1 MGKTCGE
8 VAQVER
14 HRRALRGAVEAQSR
28 NGEVLVRHHMVGE
41 VAQRVALAAQR
52 QGVERIRHRHV
63 GVERIVARHNH
74 FFRVGVVDRCS
85 QLHLG
90 RQEFTGIE
98 IRRHG
103 VLIQV
108 VVSALTHGFFEAAE
122 TVCFRMSRHIDIGQV
137 CQLDI
142 ELALCCPTAFVGKVL
157 QAQFVCP
164 HLDAAHTAR
173 VIAQT
178 DHHRAHFAQRGITL
192 HADFVLRALWV
203 VFVVDRVVR
212 SQARSTLTVA
222 RFLHVRELLEIDVD
236 HIICRPHRTASRA
249 TGVATFRRKHQRN
262 FVFVEIVFVVRSES
276 EEQTHLSV
284 CQILV
289 TRQRIGVHKELEVLV
304 ATKVEMRVLIHG
316 TRIATAQFFH
326 GERER
331 LLVVLQHLV
340 LSRLNRAANARG
352 QDIVHRLFVVV
363 LFEVHGAHHELS
375 RRSRRHVLI
384 KRLTI
389 VTPLTAYEAQRGKT
403 QHNRL
408 IEARHEHTH
417 EANRRKVADTTV
429 FAFVFAQ
436 RNAEQIPFRGGRL
449 AVARFRVDGAHVDN
463 VVLSD
468 LHRRWIDAHAVLIVF
483 FVLVEGEILVDI
495 FHIRRRLVSRSIR
508 FAVSRRRVT
517 VRIVDIFVA
526 FEDRSA
532 TLVPMLA
539 AEIGVLVGRGAL
551 YNRIVYRRSHRRT
564 DCFEIV
570 GISAESALLFRGQTV
585 VTHVLSAACIAR
597 RVEGISHR
605 ILRRHQTPRR
615 FRHLRAVAVCREST
629 FVELTAVFE
638 HIFRYFAQIEVEIAV
653 VSRHFSVDLREGI
666 HHPKLHILHIG
677 RIEVRSLET
686 AHHTAPALRRI
697 QQSAVAVQR
706 RIEVVRAA
714 FVGVEGQIEHR

>member
-63 GVERIVARHNH
+63 GVEWIVARHNH
-74 FFRVGVVDRCS
+74 FFRVGIVDRCG

-90 RQEFTGIE
+90 RQEFTCIE

-122 TVCFRMSRHIDIGQV
+122 TICFRMSRHIDIGQV

-142 ELALCCPTAFVGKVL
+142 ELALCSPTAFIGKVL

-164 HLDAAHTAR
+164 YLDAAHAAR

-178 DHHRAHFAQRGITL
+178 DHHRTHFAQRGITL
-192 HADFVLRALWV
+192 HADFVFRALWV

-212 SQARSTLTVA
+212 SQSRSTLTVA

-276 EEQTHLSV
+276 EKQTHLSV
-284 CQILV
+284 FQVLV

-326 GERER
+326 RERER
-331 LLVVLQHLV
+331 LLVVLQYLV

-375 RRSRRHVLI
+375 R
-384 KRLTI
+384 
-389 VTPLTAYEAQRGKT
+389 
-403 QHNRL
+403 
-408 IEARHEHTH
+408 
-417 EANRRKVADTTV
+417 
-429 FAFVFAQ
+429 
-436 RNAEQIPFRGGRL
+436 
-449 AVARFRVDGAHVDN
+449 
-463 VVLSD
+463 
-468 LHRRWIDAHAVLIVF
+468 
-483 FVLVEGEILVDI
+483 
-495 FHIRRRLVSRSIR
+495 
-508 FAVSRRRVT
+508 
-517 VRIVDIFVA
+517 
-526 FEDRSA
+526 
-532 TLVPMLA
+532 
-539 AEIGVLVGRGAL
+539 
-551 YNRIVYRRSHRRT
+551 
-564 DCFEIV
+564 
-570 GISAESALLFRGQTV
+570 
-585 VTHVLSAACIAR
+585 
-597 RVEGISHR
+597 
-605 ILRRHQTPRR
+605 
-615 FRHLRAVAVCREST
+615 
-629 FVELTAVFE
+629 
-638 HIFRYFAQIEVEIAV
+638 
-653 VSRHFSVDLREGI
+653 
-666 HHPKLHILHIG
+666 
-677 RIEVRSLET
+677 
-686 AHHTAPALRRI
+686 
-697 QQSAVAVQR
+697 
-706 RIEVVRAA
+706 
-714 FVGVEGQIEHR
+714 